1 MGKLKRVEAHLRAT
15 LSRITKMAIGG
26 GVTVKPR
33 TTFPLPRR
41 ENIPKTARRERGKE
55 RILILPHQLPV
66 QHQTVIHLTMNQRSN
81 YSRWYLRT
89 NGTNVKY
96 RNQWLPLQIN
106 IFSCTSQTRSYT
118 QMILPYQYWKIGV
131 GLPAMNCLIKTRSR
145 KKSK

>member
-1 MGKLKRVEAHLRAT
+1 MAEMMGKLKRVEAHLRAT
-15 LSRITKMAIGG
+15 LSRITKMAIGR
-26 GVTVKPR
+26 GVTVKPS
-33 TTFPLPRR
+33 TIFPLPRR

-106 IFSCTSQTRSYT
+106 I
-118 QMILPYQYWKIGV
+118 
-131 GLPAMNCLIKTRSR
+131 
-145 KKSK
+145 